1 MKKSTNAEIEKR
13 IVEVYSFLC
22 KGYTYSDIV
31 RYCKETLNVTSERT
45 VWKYITSATD
55 RIKQNA
61 NTDMDA
67 LRAEANT
74 RYMRWLRKCEEEGK
88 YKDAAYM
95 QSRMDRI
102 NGLEITK
109 VEHSG
114 NISNAVV
121 LPTEIETR
129 LIDALKHYEK

>member
-1 MKKSTNAEIEKR
+1 MADKLIKRATEKIANDNR
-13 IVEVYSFLC
+13 KDVE
-22 KGYTYSDIV
+22 T
-31 RYCKETLNVTSERT
+31 
-45 VWKYITSATD
+45 
-55 RIKQNA
+55 
-61 NTDMDA
+61 M
-67 LRAEANT
+67 RAEANI

-88 YKDAAYM
+88 YKDAAFM
-95 QSRMDRI
+95 QSRMDKI
-102 NGLEITK
+102 NGLEVTK

>member
-13 IVEVYSFLC
+13 IVEVYSLLC
-22 KGYTYSDIV
+22 KGHTYSEIV
-31 RYCKETLNVTSERT
+31 RYCSSN
-45 VWKYITSATD
+45 YNITSRMTDKLIKRATEK
-55 RIKQNA
+55 IA
-61 NTDMDA
+61 NDNRKDVKTM
-67 LRAEANT
+67 RAEANI
-74 RYMRWLRKCEEEGK
+74 RYLRWLRKCEEEGK

-102 NGLEITK
+102 NGLEVTK

-114 NISNAVV
+114 EISNAVV